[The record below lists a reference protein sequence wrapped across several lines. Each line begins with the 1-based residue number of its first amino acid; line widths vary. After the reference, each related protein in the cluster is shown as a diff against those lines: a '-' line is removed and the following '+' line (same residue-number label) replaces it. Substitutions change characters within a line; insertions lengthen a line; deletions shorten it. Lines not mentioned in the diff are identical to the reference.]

1 MNLGSNQINRSPA
14 GIKSQHLLLRDLDF
28 VSNSE
33 TPSFERR
40 ALACEASALTPEPT
54 AQNPIYF
61 SPKNQ
66 LCKGSPL
73 GWFLWALRAEI
84 PELLGGAVSSAP
96 LSLPSNHPKPTISGA
111 PGLFEKRRPTAH
123 NLLTKALSSLIIV
136 HSNTMHSGKELL

>member
-66 LCKGSPL
+66 LCKGRPL
-73 GWFLWALRAEI
+73 GWSPCAPWADMSK
-84 PELLGGAVSSAP
+84 LLDGEVSSTP

-123 NLLTKALSSLIIV
+123 NLLTKALPSIIIV
-136 HSNTMHSGKELL
+136 HSNTMHSGKEL